1 MLRPIR
7 HFLLGLLATVV
18 LVEVTFQVLPVS
30 TTTQTGYYIDEH
42 ILTYPPGHTWTVSTG
57 WDLKN
62 ARHLRSNNLGF
73 AAQHDFKAGSDAIAL
88 IGDSYVESSMLPLRE
103 SPAAQLESL
112 LQGRPVYAMG
122 GPGSSLLDYAER
134 MRFAHR
140 ELGLRTMVLMLEP
153 TDASQAICGSG
164 NIHAHCLKAGTFEP
178 SLQTLPPP
186 GLLKTVLRHSATAQ
200 YLTGHLRLNAAT
212 LLSPA
217 FWSSGTQGH
226 GAPAKAADVAP
237 ERPVMPMAIPHE
249 RRQRID
255 AVLAIFV
262 AQVQPLEGI
271 RLIVAI
277 DMNRKNLV
285 RPNSEVDE
293 SHYLVGQLQAAGFEV
308 VHSEPHFRKHAS
320 QSRLNLEVGPYDG
333 HLNALGINILMSAVA
348 DVIVH
353 PKETPKEN

>member
-1 MLRPIR
+1 MFRPFR
-7 HFLLGLLATVV
+7 HFLLGLLAAV
-18 LVEVTFQVLPVS
+18 LMVEATFQFLPVS

-42 ILTYPPGHTWTVSTG
+42 ILTYPPGHEWTVSTG

-62 ARHLRSNNLGF
+62 ARHLRSNNFGF
-73 AAQHDFKAGSDAIAL
+73 VAQHDFKAGSDAVAL
-88 IGDSYVESSMLPLRE
+88 IGDSYVEASMLPSHE

-134 MRFAHR
+134 LRFAHR
-140 ELGLRTMVLMLEP
+140 ELGLRTLVLMLEA
-153 TDASQAICGSG
+153 TDASQSICGSG

-186 GLLKTVLRHSATAQ
+186 GWLKRMLRHSATAQ
-200 YLTGHLRLNAAT
+200 YLTGHLRFNAAK
-212 LLSPA
+212 LFSAA
-217 FWSSGTQGH
+217 FWSSGTQDH
-226 GAPAKAADVAP
+226 GAPAQAADLNAGPLVS
-237 ERPVMPMAIPHE
+237 PMALPQE

-255 AVLAIFV
+255 AVLATFI
-262 AQVQPLEGI
+262 AQVRALEGS
-271 RLIVAI
+271 RLIVAV
-277 DMNRKNLV
+277 DMNRKNLD

-293 SHYLVGQLQAAGFEV
+293 SQYLVGQLRAAGFEV
-308 VHSEPHFRKHAS
+308 VHSEPLFRQHAS
-320 QSRLNLEVGPYDG
+320 QSRLSLEVGPYDR

-348 DVIVH
+348 DVIAH